1 MQRQQFVLVNIFY
14 ILVKMI
20 VVLFKNTKKKIKTAL
35 GGIICF
41 HTNLWL
47 TVAMY
52 RHQRNGGIPDQLFS
66 FLIQ

>member
-1 MQRQQFVLVNIFY
+1 
-14 ILVKMI
+14 MI

-35 GGIICF
+35 GGITCF